1 MTTLR
6 IRTEEYSTMRHQ
18 LGLTT
23 SAPNFITYRE
33 ALNANTITID
43 NVWRGRRNPP
53 QHRQGPLEPWADGG
67 RIFAR
72 HVHRS
77 KVSCTTA
84 QFVG

>member
-43 NVWRGRRNPP
+43 NAVAWAT
-53 QHRQGPLEPWADGG
+53 EPA
-67 RIFAR
+67 AAPT
-72 HVHRS
+72 RS
-77 KVSCTTA
+77 IGA
-84 QFVG
+84 VG